1 MTPGAASGI
10 TPAMT
15 PDMHRLD
22 KICSHPLWQKCLGEI
37 GRLEADRIFCRHDVQ
52 HFLDVARIAYIENLE
67 QKTGIPKEMIYAAA
81 LLHDIGRAE
90 ELAGGR
96 PHQLAGAE
104 LATEILEDCGF
115 SEDCEEIIS
124 AILDHRR
131 KEQQTVQTFA
141 QALREA
147 DRISRLCFCC
157 RAQDSC
163 NWSAE
168 RRNHTITL

>member
-1 MTPGAASGI
+1 MQRI
-10 TPAMT
+10 
-15 PDMHRLD
+15 
-22 KICSHPLWQKCLGEI
+22 
-37 GRLEADRIFCRHDVQ
+37 DRILRHPAFVHAVEQIDQLEQKRIYCRHGMQ
-52 HFLDVARIAYIENLE
+52 HLLDVARICYLLCLEN
-67 QKTGIPKEMIYAAA
+67 QIPAEKPQIYAAA